1 LRILQYGIVY
11 SHTLCTGWRR
21 PIGCLKLQVIFCK
34 RSTNYTALLRRIPY
48 EDKAPHDPT
57 YGIVY
62 SRMYMRGCENVY
74 SRTLYICACA
84 ASYSHT
90 LHICACA
97 RRLREYTIPHEDSRI
112 LYSLTLYTS
121 VKDVRKS
128 VGCVGCQT
136 SMCRMSESLLYST
149 TWCYMCIAVYS
160 HTLHSIHLCMR
171 CELLGMSA
179 LAG

>member
-1 LRILQYGIVY
+1 MKIRHLMTLRMVSYILACICEGV
-11 SHTLCTGWRR
+11 
-21 PIGCLKLQVIFCK
+21 
-34 RSTNYTALLRRIPY
+34 
-48 EDKAPHDPT
+48 
-57 YGIVY
+57 
-62 SRMYMRGCENVY
+62 RMYILAPYTSVHALRSILAPYTSVHALRAILTPYTSVHALADCENT
-74 SRTLYICACA
+74 RFHTKIL
-84 ASYSHT
+84 ASY
-90 LHICACA
+90 
-97 RRLREYTIPHEDSRI
+97 I
-112 LYSLTLYTS
+112 LSLYTS

-136 SMCRMSESLLYST
+136 GMCRMSESLLYST